1 MGAEELCPIFVT
13 NTLNWNAPCKAFSL
27 ETAQSIV
34 VKYKV
39 TNFLDTPSG
48 PRIAGLPQWDRL
60 ASVTFGDDHRRI
72 QNFLFSTVA
81 APATEARPT
90 SSGTSSATML
100 PRQTRK
106 RRILVVDDEKNIR
119 LTVQH
124 SLIAADYDVETA
136 ADGAEGLARFHE
148 GHYDLILMDLRM
160 PQINGIEML
169 REIREH
175 DKRVA
180 AIVITA
186 YLTIDTLLE
195 AFSLGVSDYIR
206 KPFSPNDV
214 REMVRR
220 VLARESLDIHGSAA
234 ETTPTL
240 EHARKALAEQDLP
253 RALQLAKRAVER
265 DSNNPDSQA
274 FLGILE
280 HLNGDPQAAEQSFHE
295 ALLLDPQHQLSRD
308 YLFWKQSRAHS

>member
-1 MGAEELCPIFVT
+1 MNYRVT
-13 NTLNWNAPCKAFSL
+13 KPSIHRARLLPFLLSAAA
-27 ETAQSIV
+27 AQAAA
-34 VKYKV
+34 
-39 TNFLDTPSG
+39 TP
-48 PRIAGLPQWDRL
+48 
-60 ASVTFGDDHRRI
+60 T
-72 QNFLFSTVA
+72 A
-81 APATEARPT
+81 APVKSSNST
-90 SSGTSSATML
+90 SSLGTRSG
-100 PRQTRK
+100 RK

-124 SLIAADYDVETA
+124 SLIAADYEVETA
-136 ADGAEGLARFHE
+136 ANGAEGLDRFRD

-175 DKRVA
+175 DKHIA

-206 KPFSPNDV
+206 KPFSPNDI

-220 VLARESLDIHGSAA
+220 VLARE
-234 ETTPTL
+234 TL
-240 EHARKALAEQDLP
+240 ETHNSDAEANPTIALARKALAEQDLP
-253 RALQLAKRAVER
+253 RALDFAKRAVAR

-274 FLGILE
+274 FLGIIE
-280 HLNGDPQAAEQSFHE
+280 HLSGDFEAAEQSFHE

-308 YLFWKQSRAHS
+308 YLFWVQAKGRA

>member
-1 MGAEELCPIFVT
+1 VVTSKLPLNRTRILT
-13 NTLNWNAPCKAFSL
+13 NTHRIPHAFGAARGSG
-27 ETAQSIV
+27 
-34 VKYKV
+34 
-39 TNFLDTPSG
+39 NFLVSALMEDAASSAPASTTAAVAAIADTPSK
-48 PRIAGLPQWDRL
+48 
-60 ASVTFGDDHRRI
+60 ASQPTNSR
-72 QNFLFSTVA
+72 
-81 APATEARPT
+81 PAQH
-90 SSGTSSATML
+90 S
-100 PRQTRK
+100 TRK
-106 RRILVVDDEKNIR
+106 RHILVVDDEKNIR

-124 SLIAADYDVETA
+124 SLIAADYDVDTA
-136 ADGAEGLARFHE
+136 SNGAEGLDRFHE

-175 DKRVA
+175 DTHTA

-220 VLARESLDIHGSAA
+220 VMARESLDTHGPTA
-234 ETTPTL
+234 ETAPTL

-253 RALQLAKRAVER
+253 RALELAKQAVAR
-265 DSNNPDSQA
+265 DSNNPDSHA

-280 HLNGDPQAAEQSFHE
+280 HLNGDVQAAENSFHE

-308 YLFWKQSRAHS
+308 YLFWMQSKGR

>member
-1 MGAEELCPIFVT
+1 MFK
-13 NTLNWNAPCKAFSL
+13 NQAPSL
-27 ETAQSIV
+27 GIQ
-34 VKYKV
+34 
-39 TNFLDTPSG
+39 P
-48 PRIAGLPQWDRL
+48 
-60 ASVTFGDDHRRI
+60 ASVLGADSLSLP
-72 QNFLFSTVA
+72 FLFA
-81 APATEARPT
+81 AIATPMA
-90 SSGTSSATML
+90 GTTTRASNAAAV
-100 PRQTRK
+100 PRLSRK

-136 ADGAEGLARFHE
+136 ANGAEGLDRFRD
-148 GHYDLILMDLRM
+148 GHFDLILMDLRM

-175 DKRVA
+175 DKHIA

-206 KPFSPNDV
+206 KPFSPNDI

-220 VLARESLDIHGSAA
+220 VLVRETLDTHSAEA
-234 ETTPTL
+234 EAAPTIEL
-240 EHARKALAEQDLP
+240 ARKALAEQDLP
-253 RALQLAKRAVER
+253 RALEFAKRAVAR

-280 HLNGDPQAAEQSFHE
+280 HLAGDQQAAEQSFHE

-308 YLFWKQSRAHS
+308 YLFWMQAKGHS

>member
-1 MGAEELCPIFVT
+1 MLPFLVSA
-13 NTLNWNAPCKAFSL
+13 AA
-27 ETAQSIV
+27 AQAIA
-34 VKYKV
+34 
-39 TNFLDTPSG
+39 TTPS
-48 PRIAGLPQWDRL
+48 
-60 ASVTFGDDHRRI
+60 
-72 QNFLFSTVA
+72 
-81 APATEARPT
+81 APAK
-90 SSGTSSATML
+90 SSSAITSLGVL
-100 PRQTRK
+100 PGHK

-124 SLIAADYDVETA
+124 SLIAADYEVETA
-136 ADGAEGLARFHE
+136 ANGAEGLDKFRD

-175 DKRVA
+175 DKHIA

-220 VLARESLDIHGSAA
+220 VLGRETLDIHDA
-234 ETTPTL
+234 EAEANPSIAL
-240 EHARKALAEQDLP
+240 ARKALAEQDLP
-253 RALQLAKRAVER
+253 RALDFAKRAVAR
-265 DSNNPDSQA
+265 DTNNPDSQA
-274 FLGILE
+274 FLGIIE
-280 HLNGDPQAAEQSFHE
+280 HLSGDYEAAEQSFHE

-308 YLFWKQSRAHS
+308 YLFWMQAKGRA

>member
-1 MGAEELCPIFVT
+1 MG
-13 NTLNWNAPCKAFSL
+13 
-27 ETAQSIV
+27 
-34 VKYKV
+34 
-39 TNFLDTPSG
+39 D
-48 PRIAGLPQWDRL
+48 
-60 ASVTFGDDHRRI
+60 
-72 QNFLFSTVA
+72 
-81 APATEARPT
+81 PA
-90 SSGTSSATML
+90 
-100 PRQTRK
+100 RK

-136 ADGAEGLARFHE
+136 ANGSEGLDRFHE

-175 DKRVA
+175 DKHTA

-195 AFSLGVSDYIR
+195 AFLLGVSDYIR

-220 VLARESLDIHGSAA
+220 VLARESLDTHSSAA
-234 ETTPTL
+234 DATPTL
-240 EHARKALAEQDLP
+240 ELARKALAEQDLP
-253 RALQLAKRAVER
+253 RARNCQTRR
-265 DSNNPDSQA
+265 YPRFQ
-274 FLGILE
+274 
-280 HLNGDPQAAEQSFHE
+280 
-295 ALLLDPQHQLSRD
+295 
-308 YLFWKQSRAHS
+308 

>member
-1 MGAEELCPIFVT
+1 MQSEFTEEYTFIEVLKLTEEFDSFSPMPSEVSGQSNVGVASPPSERDKVMPKSNPAI
-13 NTLNWNAPCKAFSL
+13 AP
-27 ETAQSIV
+27 
-34 VKYKV
+34 
-39 TNFLDTPSG
+39 G
-48 PRIAGLPQWDRL
+48 
-60 ASVTFGDDHRRI
+60 
-72 QNFLFSTVA
+72 
-81 APATEARPT
+81 
-90 SSGTSSATML
+90 
-100 PRQTRK
+100 K

-124 SLIAADYDVETA
+124 SLIAADYDVDTA
-136 ADGAEGLARFHE
+136 SNGLEGLQKFRA

-169 REIREH
+169 REIRERDQH
-175 DKRVA
+175 TA

-214 REMVRR
+214 RETVRR
-220 VLARESLDIHGSAA
+220 VLARESLDTAHP
-234 ETTPTL
+234 TPEATSNL
-240 EHARKALAEQDLP
+240 ESARKALAEHDIP
-253 RALQLAKRAVER
+253 RAMDLAREAIAQN
-265 DSNNPDSQA
+265 SNNPDAYA

-280 HLNGDPQAAEQSFHE
+280 HLNGDSQAAEKSFRE

-308 YLFWKQSRAHS
+308 YLFWVQSRGNR

>member
-1 MGAEELCPIFVT
+1 MTYFCNYSMKAPSRMRAGIFVSGLFIR
-13 NTLNWNAPCKAFSL
+13 NSAL
-27 ETAQSIV
+27 IV
-34 VKYKV
+34 VKSKLSSSGLRP
-39 TNFLDTPSG
+39 FWDTLRSNVAEG
-48 PRIAGLPQWDRL
+48 RE
-60 ASVTFGDDHRRI
+60 RRMV
-72 QNFLFSTVA
+72 QNFLISSVA
-81 APATEARPT
+81 DR
-90 SSGTSSATML
+90 SSALSEPAIAGMTAVRPMNSGL
-100 PRQTRK
+100 VQQPTRK

-124 SLIAADYDVETA
+124 SLIAADYEVDTA
-136 ADGAEGLARFHE
+136 SNGAEGLERFHD

-160 PQINGIEML
+160 PQMNGIEML

-175 DKRVA
+175 DKRIA

-206 KPFSPNDV
+206 KPFSPNDI

-220 VLARESLDIHGSAA
+220 VLARESLDTRGPVA
-234 ETTPTL
+234 ETVPTL

-253 RALQLAKRAVER
+253 RALELAKRAVVR
-265 DSNNPDSQA
+265 DSNNPDSMA

-280 HLNGDPQAAEQSFHE
+280 HLNGDVQAAEQSFHE

-308 YLFWKQSRAHS
+308 YLFWIQSKSKG

>member
-1 MGAEELCPIFVT
+1 VVNSKLPRVSNHPSSMINPSSRISNYPSSRVSNYPSSGLRRAPAPSDGRRMSH
-13 NTLNWNAPCKAFSL
+13 TL
-27 ETAQSIV
+27 
-34 VKYKV
+34 
-39 TNFLDTPSG
+39 
-48 PRIAGLPQWDRL
+48 
-60 ASVTFGDDHRRI
+60 
-72 QNFLFSTVA
+72 LFSA
-81 APATEARPT
+81 AAISAATADRPT
-90 SSGTSSATML
+90 TSGLGTTQA
-100 PRQTRK
+100 RK

-136 ADGAEGLARFHE
+136 SNGAEGLDRFHE
-148 GHYDLILMDLRM
+148 NHYDLILMDLRM

-175 DKRVA
+175 DKHTA

-220 VLARESLDIHGSAA
+220 VLARESLDTHSPTA
-234 ETTPTL
+234 EEAPTL
-240 EHARKALAEQDLP
+240 ELARKALAEQDLP
-253 RALQLAKRAVER
+253 RALEIAKRAVAR
-265 DSNNPDSQA
+265 DANNPDSHA
-274 FLGILE
+274 FLGIIE
-280 HLNGDPQAAEQSFHE
+280 HLSGDAPSAERSFHE

-308 YLFWKQSRAHS
+308 YLFWMQSKGRS

>member
-1 MGAEELCPIFVT
+1 MSYFCNHPM
-13 NTLNWNAPCKAFSL
+13 KAGTCVSGLFIRYSAL
-27 ETAQSIV
+27 IV
-34 VKYKV
+34 VKSKL
-39 TNFLDTPSG
+39 FSSDT
-48 PRIAGLPQWDRL
+48 RIIQESRRSTVAVGRE
-60 ASVTFGDDHRRI
+60 VRRI
-72 QNFLFSTVA
+72 QNFLISTVSE
-81 APATEARPT
+81 PASVAVATRPT
-90 SSGTSSATML
+90 NSGQV
-100 PRQTRK
+100 PRQARK

-124 SLIAADYDVETA
+124 SLIAADYEVDTA
-136 ADGAEGLARFHE
+136 ANGAEGLERFHE

-160 PQINGIEML
+160 PQMNGIEML

-175 DKRVA
+175 DKHIA

-220 VLARESLDIHGSAA
+220 VLSRESLDIHGPAA
-234 ETTPTL
+234 ETAPTL

-253 RALQLAKRAVER
+253 RALELAKRAVAR

-274 FLGILE
+274 FLGILQ
-280 HLNGDPQAAEQSFHE
+280 HLNGDVQAAEQSFHE

-308 YLFWKQSRAHS
+308 YLFWMQSRGKGG

>member
-1 MGAEELCPIFVT
+1 MVT
-13 NTLNWNAPCKAFSL
+13 TKL
-27 ETAQSIV
+27 
-34 VKYKV
+34 
-39 TNFLDTPSG
+39 PSG
-48 PRIAGLPQWDRL
+48 GLLLLDSHRHPRHANL
-60 ASVTFGDDHRRI
+60 TFGGERRRI
-72 QNFLFSTVA
+72 QHFLISAVSVPAAVA
-81 APATEARPT
+81 ARP
-90 SSGTSSATML
+90 SNYGVV
-100 PRQTRK
+100 PRQSQK

-124 SLIAADYDVETA
+124 SLIAADYEVDTA
-136 ADGAEGLARFHE
+136 ANGADGLDRFHD

-160 PQINGIEML
+160 PQMNGIEML

-175 DKRVA
+175 DKHIA

-220 VLARESLDIHGSAA
+220 VLARESLDIHGTAA
-234 ETTPTL
+234 ETAPTL
-240 EHARKALAEQDLP
+240 ELARKALAKQNLP
-253 RALQLAKRAVER
+253 RALVLAKQAVAR
-265 DSNNPDSQA
+265 DANNSDGHA

-280 HLNGDPQAAEQSFHE
+280 HLNGDAPAAEQSFHE

-308 YLFWKQSRAHS
+308 YLFWMQSRGKG